1 MRLDHTPFHYDTSRR
16 PVSIIITFP
25 FSNMSRVTQEPPPLR
40 LCCDGLLGTTAALA
54 VQASIAVQDGVA
66 VVILLLLLALD
77 VGAAGDPGAAVVDGC
92 VLGRQVVTLVAGDN
106 VGATALGQV
115 PGAGGELGGDGGVS
129 SDPVGEGVL
138 AVLDDGLAGLVA
150 VVGGTGLAGGDGGV
164 VDELEEVLAVAGD
177 DGDLLA
183 VLPQGVELVGVG
195 GLDLLAGD
203 VGELG
208 LGDERLG
215 LGADELLLEN
225 DDLGGVG
232 LLVLELSD
240 LIRNLLLAWIAC

>member
-1 MRLDHTPFHYDTSRR
+1 
-16 PVSIIITFP
+16 
-25 FSNMSRVTQEPPPLR
+25 
-40 LCCDGLLGTTAALA
+40 
-54 VQASIAVQDGVA
+54 VA

-77 VGAAGDPGAAVVDGC
+77 VGAAGDPGAAVVDGR
-92 VLGRQVVTLVAGDN
+92 VLSGQVVTLVAGGN
-106 VGATALGQV
+106 VGATALGQG
-115 PGAGGELGGDGGVS
+115 PGAGGELRGDGGVS
-129 SDPVGEGVL
+129 GDPVSEGVL

-208 LGDERLG
+208 LSDERLG

-225 DDLGGVG
+225 DDLGGVR

-240 LIRNLLLAWIAC
+240 LIRNLLLAWVVCQQIVPSVM